1 MAGISSK
8 LCTGGGDDVIHSSVR
23 ASHGSFV
30 SSGRCCSRVLTTFA
44 MNTRIDRAIR
54 NAPSVEIS
62 FQNVRPS
69 DAGYV
74 YSRRIMP
81 WSPRMCMGPNARLN
95 PMIMI
100 QKCSLPRVS
109 ESR

>member
-1 MAGISSK
+1 
-8 LCTGGGDDVIHSSVR
+8 
-23 ASHGSFV
+23 
-30 SSGRCCSRVLTTFA
+30 
-44 MNTRIDRAIR
+44 MNTRIDTAMM

-81 WSPRMCMGPNARLN
+81 CRPRMCMGPNVRLN
-95 PMIMI
+95 PMIMS
-100 QKCSLPRVS
+100 QKCSLPSPS